1 MNFTRTSGLN
11 DIFKIGK
18 WKKSELERLIKEG
31 HEIEFEYE
39 RKKYSIT
46 YGEINGEDVISF
58 CEFYKES
65 VEVKTFEELL
75 AIRYNDFVFGDI
87 VESLPEDKVYYRINR
102 SGKIITK
109 KQLLFTRGC
118 F

>member
-1 MNFTRTSGLN
+1 M
-11 DIFKIGK
+11 
-18 WKKSELERLIKEG
+18 
-31 HEIEFEYE
+31 
-39 RKKYSIT
+39 
-46 YGEINGEDVISF
+46 
-58 CEFYKES
+58 
-65 VEVKTFEELL
+65 L